1 MYFSKCLMC
10 WHRQTP
16 MDYTRYLD
24 VGWIKISITHLFFFH
39 GVLCSNRQTIY
50 SLGVPEMIFCGWN
63 PERIYQHLKQ
73 EYKRRQ
79 SEKSVETGMLWSVL
93 DLSYP
98 NLLGARTLWE
108 CPSALAAAGGK
119 WRGKA
124 LNDGAGWMLSSHI

>member
-1 MYFSKCLMC
+1 MLTQANPYGLHSLS
-10 WHRQTP
+10 WRG
-16 MDYTRYLD
+16 LD
-24 VGWIKISITHLFFFH
+24 QDLNYSFVFFH
-39 GVLCSNRQTIY
+39 GVLCSNKQTIY

-79 SEKSVETGMLWSVL
+79 PEKSVETGMLWSVL

-98 NLLGARTLWE
+98 NLLGACTLWE